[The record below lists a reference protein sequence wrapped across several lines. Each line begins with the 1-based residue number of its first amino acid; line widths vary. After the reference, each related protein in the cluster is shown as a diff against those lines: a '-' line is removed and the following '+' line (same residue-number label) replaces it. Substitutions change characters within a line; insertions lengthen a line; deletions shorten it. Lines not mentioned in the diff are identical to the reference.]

1 MNKDKLLNCISKTN
15 CWTAF
20 RFDVYPVVKSKTT
33 IKNRWELCENICR
46 FLCFIFWKQN
56 YWLSKNRSRF
66 FLPLGSGGVFAF
78 PFERDLLTWSVSLV
92 IQACVNCY
100 IFCTFLLNRVQ
111 NSEKKK
117 INEHSLNVN
126 PNGFLHHTAWYYC
139 CDWCH
144 LAIGLNRQTAHLQ
157 DSVLSGDCN
166 RLHKR
171 KKSTTAVLCH
181 CC

>member
-117 INEHSLNVN
+117 INEHSECKPKWFPSPHSLVLLLWLM
-126 PNGFLHHTAWYYC
+126 PFGHWTKQTDSSLT
-139 CDWCH
+139 
-144 LAIGLNRQTAHLQ
+144 RQCT
-157 DSVLSGDCN
+157 VG
-166 RLHKR
+166 RL
-171 KKSTTAVLCH
+171 
-181 CC
+181 